1 MTDKP
6 RRPAR
11 ILVSAIGIVALG
23 AGLGL
28 LANAVHPMGLPLLL
42 REVPSPAV
50 PLWVWRA
57 VRTVDAAEAH
67 KLWREGSATL
77 VDARNSEDFAAAH
90 IAHSLSLP
98 YWGFSAAYPNVAG
111 RLPKEGP
118 TLIYCYGSSCGL
130 SMRLAKRLLY
140 EGYENLIVLDGGIAA
155 WEAAGYPT
163 TTDGHPR

>member
-6 RRPAR
+6 WRPAR
-11 ILVSAIGIVALG
+11 LFLSAIGIAALG
-23 AGLGL
+23 AALGL

-50 PLWVWRA
+50 PVWVWRE

-67 KLWREGSATL
+67 RLWRQGSATF
-77 VDARNSEDFAAAH
+77 VDARDPEDFAAAH
-90 IAHSLSLP
+90 IAGSLSLP
-98 YWGFSAAYPNVAG
+98 YWGFSAAYPNAVG
-111 RLPKEGP
+111 RLPKHGP
-118 TLIYCYGSSCGL
+118 ILIYCYGSSCGL
-130 SMRLAKRLLY
+130 SMRLAKRLLR

-155 WEAAGYPT
+155 WEAAGYPA